1 MNNFKKQHW
10 PILRSKQKVRVSLV
24 ACGINHHTAPI
35 AVRER
40 VAFLPEYTADPLRA
54 LIKQGFA
61 KEAAILSTCNRTELY
76 CTTEQPADVRQ
87 WLQHWHQLSPSEL
100 TPHFYL
106 YQGQAAVRHML
117 RVASGLDSQILGE
130 PQILGQMKQAFS
142 IARDAGTLGSKLQR
156 LFQHVFSVTK
166 SVRTDTRIG
175 ANPISIAF
183 AAVNLAKHIFTHLS
197 ETNILLIGAGSTI
210 DLVAQHLHTQGVRN
224 ICIANRTVAHAERL
238 ARQYNGQAMTLGHVP
253 SYLPKADIVIT
264 AVASELPVLG
274 KGMLETALKDRKRRP
289 VLMIDLAVPRNI
301 EAEVEQLSDVYLY
314 TVDDLNELI
323 QKNVQNRREAA
334 EQAEQM
340 IDFQSAHFM
349 RSLRSLDAVPTI
361 RAYRDKVE
369 SIRNEELAKAL
380 QALTSGAAPEKVLAT
395 FAQSLTN
402 KVMHDPTSHLR
413 KAAYEG
419 ELDTL
424 VAAQRF
430 FDLTGNLR

>member
-1 MNNFKKQHW
+1 M
-10 PILRSKQKVRVSLV
+10 SLV

-40 VAFLPEYTADPLRA
+40 VSFLPEYTADPLRA
-54 LIKQGFA
+54 LVGQGFA

-76 CTTEQPADVRQ
+76 CRTEQPADLFH
-87 WLQHWHQLSPSEL
+87 WLQQWHQLSPNEL
-100 TPHFYL
+100 TPHLYL

-142 IARDAGTLGSKLQR
+142 IAREAGTLGSQLQR
-156 LFQHVFSVTK
+156 LFQHVFAVTK
-166 SVRTDTRIG
+166 NVRTDTRIG

-183 AAVNLAKHIFTHLS
+183 AAVNLAKHIFTNLV
-197 ETNILLIGAGSTI
+197 ETNVLLIGAGSTI
-210 DLVAQHLHTQGVRN
+210 DLVAQHLHAQGVRN
-224 ICIANRTVAHAERL
+224 ICIANRTLARAERL
-238 ARQYNGQAMTLGHVP
+238 ARQYNGQAMTLGHIP
-253 SYLPKADIVIT
+253 GYLPQADIVIT
-264 AVASELPVLG
+264 AASSVLPVLG
-274 KGMLETALKDRKRRP
+274 KGTVETAIKARKHRP

-314 TVDDLNELI
+314 TVDDLDGLI
-323 QKNVQNRREAA
+323 QENLQNRRQAA

-369 SIRNEELAKAL
+369 SIRNEELSKAL
-380 QALTSGAAPEKVLAT
+380 LLLASGVAPEKVLTA
-395 FAQSLTN
+395 FAQSVTS
-402 KVMHDPTSHLR
+402 KIMHDPTSHMK

-424 VAAQRF
+424 AVAQRL
-430 FDLTGNLR
+430 FDIL